1 METENKTPEKFTIL
15 VPEKE
20 IKDACL
26 IMEKTNWR
34 FDDFFP
40 FYKNSENISNEEY
53 FDILCKKKLTEK
65 FGNEITQEVLERYEK
80 EKNTIIN
87 MEHFDIFLHYAEVID
102 WAKNN
107 NITLGLGRGSAVG
120 SLICYILGI
129 TNVNPLKYNLIFERF
144 MNQEFIYF
152 PDIELDVAESD
163 KEKLTEYILEK
174 YGRERCAI
182 GCEMSFPPDMENN
195 TVSMKTK
202 IYVLSKT
209 IKEYSTLGKLSEN
222 LFISLKTASDY
233 EFGLKFKIHSSKSL
247 EIIKKSGKDIFEIP
261 LDNQEVINS
270 LKEKTKCNIFE
281 KIKPSSIDD
290 LAHIFQTER
299 DELIKAGV
307 TDEFIKAKY
316 SENREYYSDLL
327 EPVLKET
334 YGKIIWQEQIIQILN
349 IVGDFSLSE
358 AEVIRRLMARKKWTD
373 LSKDEET
380 FIAKAEEKG
389 LKYIKA
395 KELWD
400 KMCAISPY
408 CYLKAHA
415 IAFVLSEYYTAYVQN
430 V

>member
-1 METENKTPEKFTIL
+1 METENKTPEKITIL

-26 IMEKTNWR
+26 IMEKTNRR

-40 FYKNSENISNEEY
+40 FYKNPENISNEEY

-87 MEHFDIFLHYAEVID
+87 MNVHDIFLHYADIIE
-102 WAKNN
+102 WANNN

-129 TNVNPLKYNLIFERF
+129 TNVNPFTYNLIFERF

-152 PDIELDVAESD
+152 PDIEFDVAESD

-174 YGRERCAI
+174 YGREHCAI
-182 GCEMSFPPDMENN
+182 GCEMSFPPDMEDN

-202 IYVLSKT
+202 IYVLSKP
-209 IKEYSTLGKLSEN
+209 IKEYSTLGKLSET

-247 EIIKKSGKDIFEIP
+247 EIIKKSGKDISQIP
-261 LDNQEVINS
+261 LDYQEVINS
-270 LKEKTKCNIFE
+270 LKEKMKCDIFE
-281 KIKPSSIDD
+281 RIKPTGIDD

-327 EPVLKET
+327 KPVLKET
-334 YGKIIWQEQIIQILN
+334 FGEIIWQEQIIQILN
-349 IVGDFSLSE
+349 IVGDFSLSH
-358 AEVIRRLMARKKWTD
+358 ADSIRRLMFKNKWET

-389 LKYIKA
+389 IKYIKA

-400 KMCAISPY
+400 KMCAISPFCY
-408 CYLKAHA
+408 CKAHA

>member
-1 METENKTPEKFTIL
+1 
-15 VPEKE
+15 
-20 IKDACL
+20 
-26 IMEKTNWR
+26 
-34 FDDFFP
+34 
-40 FYKNSENISNEEY
+40 
-53 FDILCKKKLTEK
+53 
-65 FGNEITQEVLERYEK
+65 
-80 EKNTIIN
+80 
-87 MEHFDIFLHYAEVID
+87 
-102 WAKNN
+102 
-107 NITLGLGRGSAVG
+107 
-120 SLICYILGI
+120 
-129 TNVNPLKYNLIFERF
+129 
-144 MNQEFIYF
+144 
-152 PDIELDVAESD
+152 
-163 KEKLTEYILEK
+163 
-174 YGRERCAI
+174 
-182 GCEMSFPPDMENN
+182 
-195 TVSMKTK
+195 MKTK

-247 EIIKKSGKDIFEIP
+247 EIIKKIGKDIFEIP

-389 LKYIKA
+389 LKYIHYSKI
-395 KELWD
+395 KTME
-400 KMCAISPY
+400 
-408 CYLKAHA
+408 
-415 IAFVLSEYYTAYVQN
+415 
-430 V
+430 